1 MKQED
6 GSAAWA
12 EVGGR
17 GKAVGLLR
25 QRTRT
30 DNDVLDQGQAER
42 SNMGP
47 IKDPESAG
55 LGDGP
60 GTSGSSTSRTAGLD
74 VTALQAGFKRLLML

>member
-17 GKAVGLLR
+17 GKAEGLLR

-30 DNDVLDQGQAER
+30 NDVLDQGQAER
-42 SNMGP
+42 SDMGP
-47 IKDPESAG
+47 IKDLESVG

-60 GTSGSSTSRTAGLD
+60 GTSGSSTSRTAGLAF
-74 VTALQAGFKRLLML
+74 TALQAGFKRLLL